1 MYRYYLD
8 EENCVLYKS
17 GSPGSLEEYIENCE
31 WNTVSYKDLIG
42 GLKEISEEEADDF
55 IKELEG
61 DDYDLVDGYV
71 LQDYSGE
78 V

>member
-1 MYRYYLD
+1 MYQYYLD
-8 EENCVLYKS
+8 EENCILYKS
-17 GSPGSLEEYIENCE
+17 AAPGSLEEYIENCE
-31 WNTVSYKDLIG
+31 WNTVSYRELIG

>member
-8 EENCVLYKS
+8 EENCILYKS
-17 GSPGSLEEYIENCE
+17 GSLGSLEEYIENCE
-31 WNTVSYKDLIG
+31 WNTVNYEDLISN
-42 GLKEISEEEADDF
+42 LKEISEEEADDF